1 MKKSDTAV
9 TLVVYAI
16 TTLFLVMTLKLPPEA
31 QTYPLALLTAL
42 YVLNTLFILSA
53 YLKWRVERKMHDDLA
68 EHFKGFLPKQ
78 FIGVIIG
85 IIVYVVLLVTAG
97 YYIATIAYLA
107 GALLFLKVKKQWI
120 VLVIAVLLAVIYPV
134 FTLFLK
140 VPLPKGMLFS

>member
-1 MKKSDTAV
+1 M
-9 TLVVYAI
+9 
-16 TTLFLVMTLKLPPEA
+16 
-31 QTYPLALLTAL
+31 
-42 YVLNTLFILSA
+42 
-53 YLKWRVERKMHDDLA
+53 
-68 EHFKGFLPKQ
+68 PKQ

-140 VPLPKGMLFS
+140 VPLPKGMLFPDSCRRK

>member
-1 MKKSDTAV
+1 
-9 TLVVYAI
+9 
-16 TTLFLVMTLKLPPEA
+16 
-31 QTYPLALLTAL
+31 
-42 YVLNTLFILSA
+42 
-53 YLKWRVERKMHDDLA
+53 
-68 EHFKGFLPKQ
+68 FKGFLPKQ

>member
-31 QTYPLALLTAL
+31 QTYPLSLLTAL
-42 YVLNTLFILSA
+42 YVLNTLYILSA

-85 IIVYVVLLVTAG
+85 YVVLLVTAG